1 MASSSK
7 KYRRSSSKSK
17 TRSKSCKGGRKS
29 RSRDTK
35 THKWHQKGCQSGGG
49 SMTGGWPWAPSD
61 VHHQTAGTVPQSIN
75 GNHYAF
81 NTERMPPP
89 QNSNHL
95 MFSGCGGSRRRS
107 KNSKITAKDR
117 RRQRRHP
124 RRHRRF
130 IGEQHG
136 GMAEYLPEAAN
147 SLVRGIAET
156 PAMVA
161 NTLQGAST
169 GFVTS
174 SVTDQPIGDPVSLK

>member
-7 KYRRSSSKSK
+7 KYRHSSSRSK

-29 RSRDTK
+29 RSRGTK

-61 VHHQTAGTVPQSIN
+61 VHHQTAGTVHQSIN

-81 NTERMPPP
+81 NSERMPPP

-95 MFSGCGGSRRRS
+95 MFSGSGGSRRRS
-107 KNSKITAKDR
+107 KTSKIAAKDR
-117 RRQRRHP
+117 RRRH
-124 RRHRRF
+124 RHRRF

-136 GMAEYLPEAAN
+136 GMAEYLPETAN
-147 SLVRGIAET
+147 SLVRGVAET
-156 PAMVA
+156 PAMLA
-161 NTLQGAST
+161 STLQGAST

-174 SVTDQPIGDPVSLK
+174 SVTDQPIGDPVTLK

>member
-7 KYRRSSSKSK
+7 KYRRRSSSSSKSK

-29 RSRDTK
+29 RNRGTK
-35 THKWHQKGCQSGGG
+35 PHKWHQKGCQSGGG

-81 NTERMPPP
+81 NTQQMQHP

-95 MFSGCGGSRRRS
+95 MFSGSGGSRRRS

-117 RRQRRHP
+117 RRQ

-147 SLVRGIAET
+147 SLVRGVAET
-156 PAMVA
+156 PAMLA
-161 NTLQGAST
+161 STLQGAST

-174 SVTDQPIGDPVSLK
+174 SVTDHPIGDPVTLK

>member
-1 MASSSK
+1 MASSTK
-7 KYRRSSSKSK
+7 KYRRSSKSKS
-17 TRSKSCKGGRKS
+17 RSKSCKGGRKS
-29 RSRDTK
+29 RSRGMK

-61 VHHQTAGTVPQSIN
+61 VHHQTGGTVPQSIN

-81 NTERMPPP
+81 NTQQMQHP

-95 MFSGCGGSRRRS
+95 MFSGSGGSRRRS

-117 RRQRRHP
+117 RRQRRQ

-147 SLVRGIAET
+147 SLVRGVAET
-156 PAMVA
+156 PAMLV

-174 SVTDQPIGDPVSLK
+174 SVTDQPIGDPVMLK

>member
-1 MASSSK
+1 MASSTK
-7 KYRRSSSKSK
+7 KYRRRSSSSSSKSK
-17 TRSKSCKGGRKS
+17 TRSKSCSGGRKS
-29 RSRDTK
+29 RSNKMK

-49 SMTGGWPWAPSD
+49 STTGGWPWAPSD

-81 NTERMPPP
+81 NTQRIPPP

-95 MFSGCGGSRRRS
+95 MFSGSGGSRRRS
-107 KNSKITAKDR
+107 KTSKIAAKDR
-117 RRQRRHP
+117 RRRH
-124 RRHRRF
+124 RHRRF

-136 GMAEYLPEAAN
+136 GMAEFLPETAN
-147 SLVRGIAET
+147 GLVRGVVGT
-156 PAMVA
+156 PSMIA

-174 SVTDQPIGDPVSLK
+174 SVTDQPIGKPVMLK